1 MGRQETLR
9 ERAEDLARQTV
20 AALPDD
26 REAAFLLAEVL
37 TRAGKWPEARTIIER
52 LANDPDAEPGTYGT
66 GFCAAAVVAGKTNDV
81 LEIFAA
87 TGANERWRPLY
98 EALRAVQAGSPHY
111 LRRVAPEVRHLA
123 ERLLKQIQPDLGS

>member
-1 MGRQETLR
+1 MGGASQYEP
-9 ERAEDLARQTV
+9 AEGLARQTV

-26 REAAFLLAEVL
+26 RDAKFLLADVL
-37 TRAGKWPEARTIIER
+37 VRAGKWPEARTIFER
-52 LANDPDAEPGTYGT
+52 LASDLDAEPGTYAT
-66 GFCAAAVVAGKTNDV
+66 SFCAAAVVAGKTHDV

-87 TGANERWRPLY
+87 TGAHERWRPLY